1 MRHPPIAVM
10 SFNRPDYLRQVL
22 ASLAA
27 QEGAAIEEREVIL
40 FQDNWRNAHSGRVC
54 AEAAEIEACIA
65 VFREIFPAGRV
76 MAAADNIG
84 VAENFF
90 RAETHMFREIGA
102 DCAYFFEDDL
112 VLEPNYLA
120 TLDRLRDAC
129 AASGAG
135 AGGGVGQ
142 VGYFACYG
150 ELKASEEDQRK
161 KARALQRLGHL
172 WGFGLFRRHWEEM
185 QPVMADYYAMTLG
198 RDYRDRPGAEILRH
212 YRARGIDVGVS
223 SQDDVKKAVT
233 YFLGRVALN
242 TALVHARY
250 IGAVGLHMNPAKFEA
265 SGFTRTVI
273 LGLQDA
279 TFDFP
284 NAARIEA
291 LRQEEAVARA
301 KALVREQEAA
311 KAKAEALAAKK
322 AARGGE
328 GVSGCRRGAAR
339 EPFAEPAREPVA
351 EPAREP
357 AAERAPEP
365 AAEAARKPAEAPARD
380 AAPADAGPAG
390 EQDSA
395 EAPGAAI
402 KIGLPRMS
410 REELALFRQVLG
422 SGRRRYA
429 EFGTGGSTLLAVRQ
443 GFEAV
448 VGVESDPAWLASVL
462 RDEEV
467 AAEAAA
473 GRCSLVHGNIG
484 KVGNWG
490 SPVDRDQVK
499 PWPRYV
505 AAMWEAWDR
514 RGSFPD
520 LVLVDGRFRV
530 ACCISVA
537 LMAAARGGQGPAP
550 LVMIHDV
557 SDRRPGYQ
565 RVFDFFHLE
574 EQAGSLCV
582 MSPRQR
588 VSPERML
595 AGLLG
600 HLFDVT
606 EEY

>member
-129 AASGAG
+129 AASGAGAGAGAG

-322 AARGGE
+322 AARAGAKGAVP
-328 GVSGCRRGAAR
+328 GVAA
-339 EPFAEPAREPVA
+339 EAAREPVA
-351 EPAREP
+351 EAARELVREP

-365 AAEAARKPAEAPARD
+365 VAEAARKLVREPAAERAPE
-380 AAPADAGPAG
+380 P
-390 EQDSA
+390 
-395 EAPGAAI
+395 
-402 KIGLPRMS
+402 
-410 REELALFRQVLG
+410 V
-422 SGRRRYA
+422 
-429 EFGTGGSTLLAVRQ
+429 
-443 GFEAV
+443 
-448 VGVESDPAWLASVL
+448 
-462 RDEEV
+462 
-467 AAEAAA
+467 AEAA
-473 GRCSLVHGNIG
+473 
-484 KVGNWG
+484 
-490 SPVDRDQVK
+490 
-499 PWPRYV
+499 
-505 AAMWEAWDR
+505 
-514 RGSFPD
+514 
-520 LVLVDGRFRV
+520 
-530 ACCISVA
+530 
-537 LMAAARGGQGPAP
+537 
-550 LVMIHDV
+550 
-557 SDRRPGYQ
+557 
-565 RVFDFFHLE
+565 
-574 EQAGSLCV
+574 
-582 MSPRQR
+582 
-588 VSPERML
+588 
-595 AGLLG
+595 
-600 HLFDVT
+600 
-606 EEY
+606 

>member
-10 SFNRPDYLRQVL
+10 SFDRPDYLRQVL

-27 QEGAAIEEREVIL
+27 QEGAAIEEREIIL

-54 AEAAEIEACIA
+54 AEAADVEACIA
-65 VFREIFPAGRV
+65 VFRQIFPSGRV

-90 RAETHMFREIGA
+90 RAETHMFRELGA

-129 AASGAG
+129 AASGP
-135 AGGGVGQ
+135 AGGSGVGQ

-150 ELKASEEDQRK
+150 DLKASEAEQRRN
-161 KARALQRLGHL
+161 ARALRRLSHL
-172 WGFGLFRRHWEEM
+172 WGFGLFRQHWEEM
-185 QPVMADYYAMTLG
+185 QPVMAEYYAMTLG
-198 RDYRDRPGAEILRH
+198 RDYRDRQREEILRH

-223 SQDDVKKAVT
+223 FQDDVKKAVT

-250 IGAVGLHMNPAKFEA
+250 IGAVGLHMNQAKFEA
-265 SGFTRTVI
+265 SGFANTVI

-284 NAARIEA
+284 DAARIEA
-291 LRQEEAVARA
+291 LRQEEAEARV
-301 KALVREQEAA
+301 KALVREEEVAR
-311 KAKAEALAAKK
+311 AKAEALAAKE
-322 AARGGE
+322 AAKQ
-328 GVSGCRRGAAR
+328 AAK
-339 EPFAEPAREPVA
+339 
-351 EPAREP
+351 
-357 AAERAPEP
+357 
-365 AAEAARKPAEAPARD
+365 EAARVARQAKPGGDTPP
-380 AAPADAGPAG
+380 AAPAIRPSAPITKPAAPATNPAAPGPAEG
-390 EQDSA
+390 E
-395 EAPGAAI
+395 EAAASQGAAI
-402 KIGLPRMS
+402 KVGPPRMAP
-410 REELALFRQVLG
+410 EEVALFQRVLG

-462 RDEEV
+462 RNEDV
-467 AAEAAA
+467 AAEVAA
-473 GRCSLVHGNIG
+473 GRCTLVHGNIG

-490 SPVDRDQVK
+490 SPVDREQVRR
-499 PWPRYV
+499 WPRYI

-520 LVLVDGRFRV
+520 IVLVDGRFRV
-530 ACCISVA
+530 PCCLSVA
-537 LMAAARGGQGPAP
+537 LMAAARAGQGPAP

-557 SDRRPGYQ
+557 TDRRPNYQ

-574 EQAGSLCV
+574 EQAESLCV
-582 MSPRQR
+582 LSPRQR

-595 AGLLG
+595 AGLLD
-600 HLFDVT
+600 HLFELT
-606 EEY
+606 